1 MSKALLVIDIQN
13 DYFPGGAMELVG
25 SVEAAQQAALIQES
39 FRKSADPVVHVQHVA
54 RSTDATFFLPNTWG
68 AEINELVFP
77 VNDEAVIVKHFP
89 NAFRETNLLELFKS
103 LSVDELTI
111 VGMMTHMCIDTT
123 VRAAND
129 MGFDVTLIGDA
140 CATRNLVFEDKE
152 VSAAQVQAAY
162 LAAID
167 GSFATVVSAEKLLG
181 LI

>member
-54 RSTDATFFLPNTWG
+54 RSSEATFFLPNTWG
-68 AEINELVFP
+68 VEIHELVFP

-89 NAFRETNLLELFKS
+89 NAFRETNLLDLLKS
-103 LSVDELTI
+103 LTVGDLTI

-129 MGFDVTLIGDA
+129 LGFSVTLVSDA
-140 CATRNLVFEDKE
+140 CATRNLVFEDRE
-152 VSAAQVQAAY
+152 VPAAQVQAAY
-162 LAAID
+162 LSAID
-167 GSFATVVSAEKLLG
+167 GSFATVVSTEKFLG

>member
-152 VSAAQVQAAY
+152 VHASQVQTAY

-167 GSFATVVSAEKLLG
+167 GSFATVVSTQNFLG

>member
-39 FRKSADPVVHVQHVA
+39 FRKSGDPVVHVQHVA

-77 VNDEAVIVKHFP
+77 INDEAVIVKHFP
-89 NAFRETNLLELFKS
+89 NSFRETHLLDLLES

-129 MGFDVTLIGDA
+129 LGFNVTLVCDA

-152 VSAAQVQAAY
+152 VPASQVQTAY

-167 GSFATVVSAEKLLG
+167 GSFATVVSTEKFLG

>member
-39 FRKSADPVVHVQHVA
+39 FRKSGDPVVHVQHVA
-54 RSTDATFFLPNTWG
+54 RSREATFFLPNTWG
-68 AEINELVFP
+68 VEINQLVFP

-103 LSVDELTI
+103 LTVDELTI

-129 MGFDVTLIGDA
+129 LGFNVTLVSDA

-167 GSFATVVSAEKLLG
+167 GSFATVVSTQNFLG